1 MLSNGDRPDRNIAL
15 FHRQARFERPLSL
28 IAMQLADASLHTT
41 NSTLPFLVDE
51 RRSVHVNVMLA
62 SNRNGGWRHSHVDV
76 TAGTITRHTVD
87 IRTITTA

>member
-1 MLSNGDRPDRNIAL
+1 M
-15 FHRQARFERPLSL
+15 
-28 IAMQLADASLHTT
+28 AMQLADASLHTT

-87 IRTITTA
+87 ITHQTITTRSTRFRLTVRYERGYAVQVS